1 MLNIKDL
8 SQPQGHNNETYEQA
22 LRLGLEIFDRKDPGR
37 AAEKA
42 GAEFVGR
49 SVVLPYLNKALVFNV
64 DTHRFSFLKDEQSA
78 PMWLAILVVHYLNNA
93 DGGVPTG
100 KLKHFREFKDC
111 QFYEPA
117 FNQST
122 KRVLAQHF
130 GADTELMRQAGIKLG
145 GKEIPTGDVGIELS
159 YFPLLPITCILWK
172 GDEEFP
178 AEGSVLFD
186 ETAERFLSPEDM
198 AVAGQMAV
206 LEMIKASQV

>member
-1 MLNIKDL
+1 MLNLKDL
-8 SQPQGHNNETYEQA
+8 SKPLGHNQETYEQA
-22 LRLGLEIFDRKDPGR
+22 LRLGLEVFDRKDPGR

-49 SVVLPYLNKALVFNV
+49 SVVLPYLNKSLAFNV
-64 DTHRFSFLKDEQSA
+64 DTHRFSFMEDDQAA
-78 PMWLAILVVHYLNNA
+78 PIWLAILAIHYLNNA

-100 KLKHFREFKDC
+100 KLKHFREFKNC

-122 KRVLAQHF
+122 KEVLARHF
-130 GADTELMRQAGIKLG
+130 GAEPELMRQAGLKLG
-145 GKEIPTGDVGIELS
+145 GKEIPSGDAGMELP
-159 YFPLLPITCILWK
+159 YFPLVPITCILWK

-198 AVAGQMAV
+198 AVAGQMVV
-206 LEMIKASQV
+206 LEIIKAS